1 MGIVLPPFE
10 SLYLLSFHFRMS
22 GYTQVLNVALFDIFR
37 LRLGFVCIK
46 SLLASC
52 PPVILQPFSRRA

>member
-22 GYTQVLNVALFDIFR
+22 GYTQVLNVALFDIFA
-37 LRLGFVCIK
+37 FD
-46 SLLASC
+46 
-52 PPVILQPFSRRA
+52 